1 MVKKTTE
8 PAAAG
13 RVRVRVLS
21 ACTHGQ
27 PNDVVEM
34 DVGLAEQ
41 AAADGLVDAAPEA
54 VAYAQSLLEADP
66 A

>member
-13 RVRVRVLS
+13 LVRVRVLS
-21 ACTHGQ
+21 VCTHGQ
-27 PNDVVEM
+27 PNDVAEIEA
-34 DVGLAEQ
+34 GLAEQ

-54 VAYAQSLLEADP
+54 VAYAQSLLDADP